1 MRLLGLDVGSKTVGV
16 AISDELGITAQ
27 KLETIQIDE
36 SRYNFGMRPL
46 KKLVRQYEVD
56 GFVLGLPK
64 NMDGT
69 SGSSVARSKAYGK
82 RLEEKF
88 GLPVHYSDELGI
100 TAQKLETIQIDESR
114 YNFGMRPLKKLVRQ
128 YEVDGFVLGLPKNM
142 DGTSGSSVARSKA
155 YGKRLEEKFGLP
167 VHYSDERLTT
177 IESRRVLVEDAG
189 IHDRKKRKQV
199 IDQMAAVLILQNYL
213 DLHRKD

>member
-1 MRLLGLDVGSKTVGV
+1 MRLLGLDIGSKTVGV
-16 AISDELGITAQ
+16 SVSDELGITAQ
-27 KLETIQIDE
+27 KLETIKIDE
-36 SRYNFGMRPL
+36 TKYNFGMRPL

-69 SGSSVARSKAYGK
+69 SGA
-82 RLEEKF
+82 
-88 GLPVHYSDELGI
+88 
-100 TAQKLETIQIDESR
+100 
-114 YNFGMRPLKKLVRQ
+114 
-128 YEVDGFVLGLPKNM
+128 
-142 DGTSGSSVARSKA
+142 SVARSKA

-213 DLHRKD
+213 DVHRKD

>member
-36 SRYNFGMRPL
+36 TKYNFGMRPL
-46 KKLVRQYEVD
+46 KKLVRQYDVD

-69 SGSSVARSKAYGK
+69 SGNSVARSKAYGK

-88 GLPVHYSDELGI
+88 NLPVY
-100 TAQKLETIQIDESR
+100 
-114 YNFGMRPLKKLVRQ
+114 
-128 YEVDGFVLGLPKNM
+128 
-142 DGTSGSSVARSKA
+142 
-155 YGKRLEEKFGLP
+155 
-167 VHYSDERLTT
+167 YSDERLTT
-177 IESRRVLVEDAG
+177 IESRRVLIEDAG
-189 IHDRKKRKQV
+189 MHDRKKRKQV
-199 IDQMAAVLILQNYL
+199 IDQMAAVLILPNYL

>member
-1 MRLLGLDVGSKTVGV
+1 MRLLGLDIGSKTVGV
-16 AISDELGITAQ
+16 AVSDELGITAQ
-27 KLETIQIDE
+27 KLETIKIDE
-36 SRYNFGMRPL
+36 TRYNFGMRPL

-69 SGSSVARSKAYGK
+69 SGA
-82 RLEEKF
+82 
-88 GLPVHYSDELGI
+88 
-100 TAQKLETIQIDESR
+100 
-114 YNFGMRPLKKLVRQ
+114 
-128 YEVDGFVLGLPKNM
+128 
-142 DGTSGSSVARSKA
+142 SVARSKA

>member
-1 MRLLGLDVGSKTVGV
+1 MGV
-16 AISDELGITAQ
+16 AVSDELGITAQ
-27 KLETIQIDE
+27 KLETIKIDE
-36 SRYNFGMRPL
+36 TRYNFGMRPL

-69 SGSSVARSKAYGK
+69 SGA
-82 RLEEKF
+82 
-88 GLPVHYSDELGI
+88 
-100 TAQKLETIQIDESR
+100 
-114 YNFGMRPLKKLVRQ
+114 
-128 YEVDGFVLGLPKNM
+128 
-142 DGTSGSSVARSKA
+142 SVARSKA

>member
-1 MRLLGLDVGSKTVGV
+1 MGV
-16 AISDELGITAQ
+16 AVSDELGITAQ
-27 KLETIQIDE
+27 KLETIKIDE
-36 SRYNFGMRPL
+36 TKYNFGMRPL

-69 SGSSVARSKAYGK
+69 SGA
-82 RLEEKF
+82 
-88 GLPVHYSDELGI
+88 
-100 TAQKLETIQIDESR
+100 
-114 YNFGMRPLKKLVRQ
+114 
-128 YEVDGFVLGLPKNM
+128 
-142 DGTSGSSVARSKA
+142 SVARSKA

>member
-64 NMDGT
+64 NMDG
-69 SGSSVARSKAYGK
+69 A
-82 RLEEKF
+82 
-88 GLPVHYSDELGI
+88 
-100 TAQKLETIQIDESR
+100 
-114 YNFGMRPLKKLVRQ
+114 
-128 YEVDGFVLGLPKNM
+128 
-142 DGTSGSSVARSKA
+142 SGSSVARSKA

>member
-36 SRYNFGMRPL
+36 TRHNFGMRSL
-46 KKLVRQYEVD
+46 KKLVREYNVD

-69 SGSSVARSKAYGK
+69 SGASVARSKAYGK
-82 RLEEKF
+82 RLEDKF
-88 GLPVHYSDELGI
+88 D
-100 TAQKLETIQIDESR
+100 
-114 YNFGMRPLKKLVRQ
+114 
-128 YEVDGFVLGLPKNM
+128 
-142 DGTSGSSVARSKA
+142 
-155 YGKRLEEKFGLP
+155 LP

-177 IESRRVLVEDAG
+177 IESERVLVEDAG

>member
-1 MRLLGLDVGSKTVGV
+1 MRLLGLDVVSKTVGV

-36 SRYNFGMRPL
+36 TKYNFGMRPL
-46 KKLVRQYEVD
+46 KKLVRQYDVD

-69 SGSSVARSKAYGK
+69 SGNSVARSKAYGK

-88 GLPVHYSDELGI
+88 NLPVY
-100 TAQKLETIQIDESR
+100 
-114 YNFGMRPLKKLVRQ
+114 
-128 YEVDGFVLGLPKNM
+128 
-142 DGTSGSSVARSKA
+142 
-155 YGKRLEEKFGLP
+155 
-167 VHYSDERLTT
+167 YSDERLTT
-177 IESRRVLVEDAG
+177 IESRRVLIEDAG
-189 IHDRKKRKQV
+189 MHDRKKRKQV